1 MKQIFILLMVAM
13 CAIMFAA
20 CSDDDDTNVS
30 PDGKRLI
37 SKIRSVNA
45 DDELNYDEMIF
56 QYDKNGNIEK
66 IVEKAREV
74 DGSYDEEWT
83 DTYVFSRSGN
93 KLTVKN
99 DYTRTDN
106 KKGKTE
112 IETYTTDYI
121 LNDKGYITQYE
132 WTDEFNDER
141 IIYNTLSYD
150 DNGLLTK
157 RTRKENEGISVSEY
171 TYEYSWSDGNLISER
186 QLGSSYVTNYTYT
199 NEENKAN
206 IDLGAFWGEVDYDGS
221 NYAYLELFGYIGKI
235 NKNCLYEY
243 SGSHDTYTYKY
254 SFDTN
259 GYVTK
264 MKKYDRNNEL
274 LGTYTIEYK

>member
-1 MKQIFILLMVAM
+1 MVAM
-13 CAIMFAA
+13 CAIIFAG
-20 CSDDDDTNVS
+20 CSDDDDTTVN
-30 PDGKRLI
+30 PDGKRLV
-37 SKIRSVNA
+37 SKICKERTQA
-45 DDELNYDEMIF
+45 EEEDYYELNF

-66 IVEKAREV
+66 IVEKGREIN
-74 DGSYDEEWT
+74 GSYDEEWT

-93 KLTVKN
+93 KLTSKN

-112 IETYTTDYI
+112 TETYITDYI
-121 LNDKGYITQYE
+121 LNDKGYIFQYE
-132 WTDEFNDER
+132 WIDEEDGERRVYKYSYNDEGQLVGCTEEEYR
-141 IIYNTLSYD
+141 GTSFN
-150 DNGLLTK
+150 
-157 RTRKENEGISVSEY
+157 EY
-171 TYEYSWSDGNLISER
+171 TYEYSWSNGNLVS
-186 QLGSSYVTNYTYT
+186 GSSYVNYTYT

-206 IDLGAFWGEVDYDGS
+206 IDLGAFWGEADYDGS
-221 NYAYLELFGYIGKI
+221 NYNYLELFGYLGST
-235 NKNCLYEY
+235 NKNCLYKY

-264 MKKYDRNNEL
+264 IKKYDRNNEL